1 MRAKSMV
8 RGMRSVML
16 AALAM
21 GGALVAGQA
30 AAVPPAEIYKRA
42 QQEKP
47 ALIDTMKTLVSIESG
62 SKDIEGLD
70 KIAGVIADRLRLL
83 GGDVKLIDPS
93 DHAYRMADTP
103 EKIGKMVLARFMR
116 EEGRDFWKWG

>member
-1 MRAKSMV
+1 NEPERVGEEPFMKTMSIA
-8 RGMRSVML
+8 RGMRPAML
-16 AALAM
+16 ALLLAAGALAS
-21 GGALVAGQA
+21 GQA

-83 GGDVKLIDPS
+83 GGDVKLVD
-93 DHAYRMADTP
+93 
-103 EKIGKMVLARFMR
+103 
-116 EEGRDFWKWG
+116 

>member
-8 RGMRSVML
+8 RGMRPVIL
-16 AALAM
+16 ATLAMAGALA
-21 GGALVAGQA
+21 AGQA

-47 ALIDTMKTLVSIESG
+47 ALIDTMKALVSIESG

-93 DHAYRMADTP
+93 DHAYAWPTHPRRS
-103 EKIGKMVLARFMR
+103 ARWCLR
-116 EEGRDFWKWG
+116 ASRAKARATSC